1 MKKIIKNVLEDLA
14 GSQLNFESESARET
28 IASLLTSTLKSKGC
42 YTEYDDSET
51 SDEYNSDT
59 EGMTL
64 HDKGESYLKP
74 MEKEIVGIPNDMKL
88 GEKIRSIK
96 KQIYR
101 EITSDIIDGWIY
113 ESPDDGK
120 TVFRRHIGEEYDAKN
135 KEEIYWKTKL
145 PTGRVFSDYN
155 NGSWNQK
162 DEG

>member
-1 MKKIIKNVLEDLA
+1 MKKIIKNVLGDLA

-28 IASLLTSTLKSKGC
+28 IASLLASTLKSKGC

-51 SDEYNSDT
+51 TDEYNPDT
-59 EGMTL
+59 EGMTG
-64 HDKGESYLKP
+64 HDHGMVWEHDMGGSYLTP
-74 MEKEIVGIPNDMKL
+74 HL
-88 GEKIRSIK
+88 S
-96 KQIYR
+96 
-101 EITSDIIDGWIY
+101 SDIMDGWIY
-113 ESPDDGK
+113 ESPDGGK
-120 TVFRRHIGEEYDAKN
+120 TVFRRRGGEEYDAKN